1 MEIDNA
7 NDETR
12 EGDLVAVLPG
22 SENFENTILPPL
34 QNSYMYEESKQS
46 FRYNS
51 AFLIRNDTLQRR
63 YEAFRTCKRAMGYS
77 EEELEESFGFL
88 LFDDENKANKLG
100 ETGVIPGHTTCTT
113 LGDPSKGVYISKYS
127 DCLDVHRW
135 YHGKSGYIAIIRL
148 TKGRVKEVTAN
159 YTVNYTSPTDGF
171 DCHVSEQ
178 ISDVS
183 ANTSSFLAFERTQYY
198 MYEQTNGGK
207 DSTTH
212 LPSHACPFAIVA
224 FSYWNAK
231 TPKSDEQAKSEVE
244 KSVFCYYPWRGQL
257 QISSQVYLVGLKSST
272 GPLMPA
278 QLPTV
283 VRVDGAIKMSE
294 LRQKLPKAIFETCF
308 SGEASLEG
316 MSCSLY
322 ELAPSEVEDTSLSQL
337 TQELKI
343 KDLALTVQLK
353 DSGFLILL
361 HSFHFLTLEDAGS
374 NKPEVLQAMF
384 LFPDSR
390 TIQRDTKI
398 CWKNPC
404 LSPEGLQV
412 VPALNYAEA
421 EVEKCHPEQCG
432 ELHGLLEQHIQSYA
446 ALIHPGLTSSP
457 SREAS
462 VIPDQFDF
470 PDALKYLYSPP
481 KWTEMGWLRLKSYFH
496 QPASFELSV
505 SRAMEILAA
514 GREKRGDE
522 SDDDVYYCL
531 SSPEG
536 SPISPANVCGLEE
549 ERSQGEP
556 LRDKAAHLGNA
567 AAVSLEDIK
576 ISEQTR
582 LETNTPEKE
591 AEGEEA
597 LPSPNVQERV
607 PNVQPNN
614 VKENVLSALTL
625 PAIPVEEFGKP
636 GLNEDDWK
644 ATGSTLFPKE
654 VQEEPR
660 KKLPCDLSQL
670 AVLKGDPGKTK
681 VDCNVP
687 VEEHKGEL
695 EKMPSDISQPA
706 ISAKEMRKAVQVA
719 LAKADWL
726 TPEVELDNEGMIL
739 LPKEVQKD
747 TAPGLPQPVVSA
759 EELGKPGLS
768 ASGKA
773 DCKAVEVELK
783 NEGTNLH
790 SKELQKD
797 IPSSLSQ
804 LAVLAK
810 ELVKPGLA
818 LATKPNSKAVDAIV
832 EDNGRDFLQKEVQE
846 EVCCDLSQLAVSAKA
861 SGVASMAVMAKAT
874 EVTGV
879 STSSVSAD
887 LPTVI
892 VITATEKT
900 EAVLPHSEK
909 RNIELTKNSSLP
921 SDNAEEKGKCAVN
934 GESEKA
940 IQPSVPSEVSNF
952 SKSDWRKRP
961 RKRRRFSGLGK
972 RVLRSTAADFEK
984 EETQKNENLID
995 LSKDY
1000 PLKKRK
1006 EGLDKTQVKSLKMQR
1021 ELINLIQD
1029 SPLKQ
1034 KEKTDVTMVRSLRT
1048 QREQRN
1054 FIQESTLKTKDV
1066 TKVQSL
1072 KTQRELVNLIQD
1084 SPSAKKERMD
1094 VTKVQSLKTQR
1105 ELMNLIVH
1113 PPLKKEECK
1122 DSIHF
1127 HPLKSKE
1134 SMDLIHNDH
1143 PLKKKTERWDLKA
1156 IISECGRIFV
1166 PHGSEVVAKDIESLK
1181 VKGKGM
1187 VDQQCADEMM
1197 VEACFKV
1204 PQAKER
1210 GDSLEL
1216 KMSSK
1221 DTCTPL
1227 EMSDSK
1233 DHPPEV
1239 TMDHVD
1245 TVASQNSEPVP
1256 NKDKE
1261 CPSEKHKKRQYVAI
1275 SLSKLKTVLS
1285 RGGKRKTPFNPE
1297 SEELSSLHKK
1307 SKDEHLVTDKMESV
1321 NLSNIEKDRTTA
1333 ADNPKEQTLRM
1344 DPNLALALG
1353 LTPKELHKDVQ
1364 EAPQTCDVPLREGLQ
1379 NSPDLV
1385 TPQDRACKRSKVLAS
1400 SPSSTTPLMGRGRRS
1415 KKKHKPAEFI
1425 RKKWWLHYHTP
1436 ASFESEKVAQP
1447 ISSQLLTLDPDV
1459 RRVVSRG
1466 RHRKCASAV
1475 SCPPVD
1481 ALSLLA
1487 DLALSTSSDKVLD
1500 QQPETG
1506 ALEKLDVCPSL
1517 VISDSSVKDGGLP
1530 LQPDGSFRQAPIS
1543 EGIQHNRKAI
1553 NDDGTQVLQTL
1564 ICQERDQ
1571 NRKELGEEPK
1581 MGPESLSKGIARRQ
1595 KFRRLRQFLV
1605 KDDSVQVTRLWKEN
1619 YDFSADSKFTNDP
1632 MDKTVIRALH
1642 GPWDF
1647 EIDDTNEQVQLII
1660 HMWIGLFYSRSTAR
1674 FFQADPSLSC
1684 LEEKDCTEV
1693 FHGMMPSQV
1702 PSETKASSPAYIA
1715 LSNIPEP
1722 HVLDLSNVAN
1732 KEAQPLSLEPKVLDL
1747 SMKTTSAVVD
1757 LTVNTEAKQKIL
1769 FTNPPVYQ
1777 PENGIHQENLYPKQS
1792 TGFELKVYRDRL
1804 DSTMSDRGSEQDY
1817 DDDDDEINHDYDSKG
1832 SLQSTVSPLE
1842 SDGSYLILCE
1852 QAAGVYINQDNVL
1865 ESHGNAQVSGDKYK
1879 KDLQREG
1886 KRCVGE
1892 QITTCLKT
1900 MESKDVNKT
1909 QQGKDN
1915 DSVNTMPELK
1925 QGGNVTN
1932 MAETVKCD
1940 ANNPRDWAQFAI
1952 CDVSDLR
1959 MEVPKTDPNIKN
1971 SVETAKPELMKP
1983 GKNMEMTKAEP
1994 DVYVSCETI
2003 DKDIKAVYNANVP
2016 KDVVNVPKDDGNS
2029 DDTLQTEIQD
2039 GKDAKDDVLPVEN
2052 DGKDSVDEVSDGN
2065 TLSEALPGEE
2075 KLGNEKDSENA
2086 TSSTEHCRNDSRGTT
2101 PAEKSFGKLYRSDG
2115 NSYNEVQTQDE
2126 MQDGMNTGDNVLL
2139 VLNSEKDSG
2148 DKVLP
2153 VMCDGNI
2160 SLDETPPESG
2170 ISQSEKD
2177 SRNATL
2183 SAVHSENYSQP
2194 TTLPVNVK
2202 LCVDQEPT
2210 VVHDRKCSTD
2220 EAIPME
2226 QSGDV
2231 LVTGV
2236 LPKIQAE
2243 VTSKDKVLPTEI
2255 YPVSYGKMPYV
2266 GEFDTHIYSENVL
2279 REAETAVVETD
2290 FNAGFGRDS
2299 TDQEQ
2304 KSMQCHSKSDNKT
2317 HVLQHC
2323 QEGSSEVVTGQM
2335 VFRIPSEDLTHTKVA
2350 QSEGQGALQVQGQVD
2365 MPISAGVGKVSKG
2378 IAQSELCQEET
2389 PVSSAFDGGN
2399 SFSDEMLI
2407 PLISKGTKS
2416 DSICA
2421 VPTVDEMSFGCTPIP
2436 DIYSAGSLAVCNVA
2450 MVSKPLSTGKGHSRC
2465 PTPTQD
2471 EPPFVPELSH
2481 DHHAQKTDSLP
2492 ISNNTNKNTDQNHLE
2507 SAVVKHFS
2515 DVLTDS
2521 CKKPVASS
2529 IPLTPASSEKPD
2541 HHPSSKVQLATIE
2554 LDLHSHLDHDSLDRF
2569 HNSYPKKQC
2578 PLAERAALS
2587 IQSVHPKALSNE
2599 TLDMVLSEV
2608 FLEGDNLSSAST
2620 EYKHIK
2626 SFQQNIPVV
2635 SGPTA
2640 ASQNLTVHNFKS
2652 EESRE
2657 EYNRTEGPLVVDTI
2671 SSDAFKDVHPNIP
2684 VLSNTNAHP
2693 YNTQFVT
2700 EMRRQIASSQD
2711 YKDVLNQIKEPAL
2724 DQDGIE
2730 SVKEKKSVSDK
2741 EHVRSK
2747 SRLNKTKLDFINS
2760 LRQYQEWEK
2769 KGFDEVLDFSKPG
2782 TSSSFTFQSEES
2794 EERLSRMEENKPE
2807 WLKYCRAKRSG
2818 CQMNMTETY
2827 KEDSSVTKPCLVT
2840 VLDAKGN
2847 RTTYENH
2854 PVLKP
2859 TANMQTWAVPNS
2871 NKKSS
2876 SSFLEFSKRWDD
2888 THNAVEEDVTQSSL
2902 NLETLIFSEKMNQL
2916 LKPRRKSSGGKYNR
2930 SRHNRSNVDERTST
2944 CGPALT
2950 VHFSRLQE
2958 EQDGSAEHWEE
2969 LPPLKGQKI
2978 TVEMPERKGAVDD
2991 VESDM
2996 PQHLGKLSYTKD
3008 SEVTRVKVSDLVAE
3022 SFKAYHAMMNEVCAG
3037 RKYPSRSERI
3047 RREGADRNSLPK
3059 SQPRSNN
3066 KDFCGQ
3072 MKKDMCDSLH
3082 DNLNSVVRHSCKNKF
3097 RFYIM
3102 VTSDDP
3108 FFKETKELLEAE
3120 GHIAVEPSEFCLGK
3134 DIPSSPLHIILRNED
3149 IAEHICQVPHLLELK
3164 KSPNVLFAGIDR
3176 PDDIINLTHQEL
3188 FCKGGFVVFE
3198 GAALDSLSLSNMK
3211 IMSGFLEGL
3220 SKKGKWKW
3228 LLHYRDSRKLKEN
3241 ARSSAEAKG
3250 KKIFMD
3256 VCQEAGMVEVLP
3268 YHDCDVISRERPNY
3282 LHCLERLQVQNI
3294 SARLPVFI
3302 TDTTADKA
3310 FAKHGIFTMNIN
3322 SFLLLSQSDTCTIS

>member
-1 MEIDNA
+1 SQNVSKRQRWA
-7 NDETR
+7 NS
-12 EGDLVAVLPG
+12 DLVAVLPG

-231 TPKSDEQAKSEVE
+231 TPKSDEQAKRSIQ
-244 KSVFCYYPWRGQL
+244 SY
-257 QISSQVYLVGLKSST
+257 ILKNLFYFS
-272 GPLMPA
+272 
-278 QLPTV
+278 PTV

-308 SGEASLEG
+308 SGEGIIMFMFKYYNSSDPAYPVALH
-316 MSCSLY
+316 
-322 ELAPSEVEDTSLSQL
+322 
-337 TQELKI
+337 LKSTFLLCI
-343 KDLALTVQLK
+343 EATEC
-353 DSGFLILL
+353 FLIL
-361 HSFHFLTLEDAGS
+361 HHHCSIPDAGS

-567 AAVSLEDIK
+567 AA
-576 ISEQTR
+576 
-582 LETNTPEKE
+582 
-591 AEGEEA
+591 
-597 LPSPNVQERV
+597 
-607 PNVQPNN
+607 
-614 VKENVLSALTL
+614 
-625 PAIPVEEFGKP
+625 
-636 GLNEDDWK
+636 
-644 ATGSTLFPKE
+644 
-654 VQEEPR
+654 
-660 KKLPCDLSQL
+660 
-670 AVLKGDPGKTK
+670 
-681 VDCNVP
+681 
-687 VEEHKGEL
+687 
-695 EKMPSDISQPA
+695 
-706 ISAKEMRKAVQVA
+706 
-719 LAKADWL
+719 
-726 TPEVELDNEGMIL
+726 
-739 LPKEVQKD
+739 
-747 TAPGLPQPVVSA
+747 
-759 EELGKPGLS
+759 
-768 ASGKA
+768 
-773 DCKAVEVELK
+773 
-783 NEGTNLH
+783 
-790 SKELQKD
+790 
-797 IPSSLSQ
+797 
-804 LAVLAK
+804 

-1006 EGLDKTQVKSLKMQR
+1006 EGLDKTQ
-1021 ELINLIQD
+1021 
-1029 SPLKQ
+1029 
-1034 KEKTDVTMVRSLRT
+1034 
-1048 QREQRN
+1048 
-1054 FIQESTLKTKDV
+1054 
-1066 TKVQSL
+1066 
-1072 KTQRELVNLIQD
+1072 
-1084 SPSAKKERMD
+1084 
-1094 VTKVQSLKTQR
+1094 
-1105 ELMNLIVH
+1105 
-1113 PPLKKEECK
+1113 
-1122 DSIHF
+1122 
-1127 HPLKSKE
+1127 
-1134 SMDLIHNDH
+1134 
-1143 PLKKKTERWDLKA
+1143 TERWDLKA

-1216 KMSSK
+1216 KMSN
-1221 DTCTPL
+1221 
-1227 EMSDSK
+1227 
-1233 DHPPEV
+1233 
-1239 TMDHVD
+1239 

-1385 TPQDRACKRSKVLAS
+1385 TPQDRAS
-1400 SPSSTTPLMGRGRRS
+1400 
-1415 KKKHKPAEFI
+1415 
-1425 RKKWWLHYHTP
+1425 
-1436 ASFESEKVAQP
+1436 SFESEKVAQP

-1517 VISDSSVKDGGLP
+1517 VISDSSPESVLHALLKHPSAARLKVPPQSLSPKGLVLGSWERVVLVSQEHSYSLP
-1530 LQPDGSFRQAPIS
+1530 PSSLLLGLSGSFR
-1543 EGIQHNRKAI
+1543 
-1553 NDDGTQVLQTL
+1553 
-1564 ICQERDQ
+1564 QERDQ

-1792 TGFELKVYRDRL
+1792 TGFELKVRKQL
-1804 DSTMSDRGSEQDY
+1804 Y
-1817 DDDDDEINHDYDSKG
+1817 DTKG

-3302 TDTTADKA
+3302 TGERSDKA